1 MSTVTLTIGPR
12 SYQVACAP
20 GEETAVEQLGAIVA
34 EKYAQLG
41 DARGPLEAQNML
53 FAALFMAD
61 ELAEAR
67 EKAARAEHEQERSGG
82 TREALEAELETLRRS
97 EARARAEIRGLKAE
111 LETLREAASRQHDLF
126 GAPDSREADGVA
138 TMLEDLAERLE
149 RAVAQLAGPSADTL
163 EANPA
168 RA

>member
-20 GEETAVEQLGAIVA
+20 GEESAVEKLGAIVA

-41 DARGPLEAQNML
+41 AARGPLEAQNML

-67 EKAARAEHEQERSGG
+67 ATAAKAEHQRERVGG
-82 TREALEAELETLRRS
+82 TREALEAEIETLRKA
-97 EARARAEIRGLKAE
+97 EARARTEIRNLKAE
-111 LETLREAASRQHDLF
+111 LATLREAANHQHDLF
-126 GAPDSREADGVA
+126 GSQDKGE
-138 TMLEDLAERLE
+138 AERVAAALE
-149 RAVAQLAGPSADTL
+149 GLAGRLEHAVHALAGPAADAL
-163 EANPA
+163 EADPA
-168 RA
+168 EA